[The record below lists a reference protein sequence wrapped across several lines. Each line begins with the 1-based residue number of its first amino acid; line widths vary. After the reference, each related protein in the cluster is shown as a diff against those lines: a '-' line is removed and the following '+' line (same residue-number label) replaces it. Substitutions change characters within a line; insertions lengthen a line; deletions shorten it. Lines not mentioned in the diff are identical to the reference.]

1 MSLLNYWPTAEE
13 VNRCINHEAE
23 GAHDAVLLAV
33 HQPSS
38 LTYQLASTAIT
49 SSGEK
54 VPSDEEALFNHL
66 TTNDVP
72 SGAHV
77 VPITGESGVGKSHM
91 VRMLAARLQSVN
103 EEGRYVMIRI
113 PKSASLRKVVELILE
128 KLPEEEYAYVKSEFA
143 KALSEVDVDT
153 AVINF
158 QSQLD
163 IALSELAKELQSK
176 VQADPRNAALKEQL
190 GHARSLPKF
199 FGDPM
204 LVDYFRSDV
213 FPRFVQRAIEGAK
226 ATDEQARA
234 EDFHADDFELPRKID
249 ITQAASLTRSYYTLN
264 LTIREGEG
272 RRVAARLLN
281 ESNVVDLA
289 IRRLFKLQESLGGM
303 TLQEVI
309 LEIRRLLL
317 EQDRELVILVE
328 DFKALTGI
336 QDTLLNVLIQEGV
349 RDGNREFAT
358 MRSVIAVTDGY
369 LREKD
374 TIATRAKR
382 VWRVESHLSG
392 DEEVL
397 RRTKALVASYLNAAR
412 WGYEELVGHFERSGG
427 VQSRQHARIAPYA
440 DHDTTES
447 SVLSA
452 FGVEGEIP
460 LFPFTEQAIEQLARA
475 TLTQNN
481 ALVFTPRFIID
492 NVLRALL
499 LSGRPAFERGQ
510 FPPPDI
516 NAAGTNA
523 EVTQWLASLPVSN
536 DVRERYRRVV
546 TIWGNGP
553 LTAADIGYIPKEV
566 FDAFKLDRPS
576 VEFRRLPTP
585 IRDPD
590 PIKPIIPP
598 PDPEPKADDQGLIDA
613 LESWVQKSERLP
625 QTVANRI
632 RQSIASAL
640 NERIDWPSERC
651 AKSPITYKQISIPL
665 AGGNANIAS
674 DAIEVAADNSD
685 PTGEVRVALTAVTR
699 FYELNGGK
707 TNYAGVDDDLIWI
720 ANLADRLMPKA
731 LALVRASTR
740 RKLGVALRLLSTNS
754 RILGA
759 IERGRTSASLATFL
773 FSEPQIPVRAAEEAP
788 TEFGEWRAMQEQ
800 ALRMRPEL
808 TQLVA
813 SFCGSFQGTGKTPYA
828 MDMILA
834 TECFLPESETAN
846 LTALDGLSS
855 DLKQAVQAMS
865 EVRVKALACKV
876 SQQASSI
883 RTKVVAELGET
894 FDKQEI
900 VDEIKALAD
909 ELKESGVWNT
919 EEIGM
924 GHIAFKNM
932 CEDFRSCALRE
943 SIAVLAASGEGEEGA
958 SEIQLISRMGRFDIH
973 PLIIASR
980 FVEAARKVVRA
991 AEKRAKS
998 LEEQFKGVD
1007 PQGTAGE
1014 IQTLFQD
1021 LVNEMS
1027 ALGMEGKATCS

>member
-1 MSLLNYWPTAEE
+1 MSLLNYWPTSEE

-33 HQPSS
+33 HQPSP
-38 LTYQLASTAIT
+38 LTYQLASTTIT

-54 VPSDEEALFNHL
+54 IPSDEEALFKYL
-66 TTNDVP
+66 ITKDVP

-91 VRMLAARLQSVN
+91 VRMLAARLQSAN
-103 EEGRYVMIRI
+103 EDGRYVMMRI

-128 KLPEEEYAYVKSEFA
+128 KLPEEQYAYVKSEFA
-143 KALSEVDVDT
+143 KALSEIDVDT
-153 AVINF
+153 AVVNF

-163 IALSELAKELQSK
+163 IALGELAKELQSK
-176 VQADPRNAALKEQL
+176 VQADPRNTALKEQL

-199 FGDPM
+199 FGDPV
-204 LVDYFRSDV
+204 LVDYFRSEV

-226 ATDEQARA
+226 TTEQQTRA
-234 EDFHADDFELPRKID
+234 EDFHAGDFELPPKKID
-249 ITQAASLTRSYYTLN
+249 ISQAASTTRAYYTLN
-264 LTIREGEG
+264 LATREGEG

-317 EQDRELVILVE
+317 KQDRELVILVE

-392 DEEVL
+392 DAEVL
-397 RRTKALVASYLNAAR
+397 RRTNALVASYLNAAR
-412 WGYEELVGHFERSGG
+412 WGYEELVRHFERSGG
-427 VQSRQHARIAPYA
+427 VQSVQHEGIGVYA

-447 SVLSA
+447 SVLTA
-452 FGVEGEIP
+452 FGNEGEIP

-492 NVLRALL
+492 NILRALL

-516 NAAGTNA
+516 NATGTNA
-523 EVTQWLASLPVSN
+523 EVTQWLAALPVSA
-536 DVRERYRRVV
+536 DLRERYRRVV

-566 FDAFKLDRPS
+566 FDAFKLDRPG
-576 VEFRRLPTP
+576 VEFRPPRKPDSEQIDPVNPPPNPDPTP
-585 IRDPD
+585 
-590 PIKPIIPP
+590 
-598 PDPEPKADDQGLIDA
+598 DDQGLIDA
-613 LESWVQKSERLP
+613 LESWVQKNERLP
-625 QTVANRI
+625 QTVANQI
-632 RQSIASAL
+632 RQSIAYAL
-640 NERIDWPSERC
+640 NERIDWQSERC
-651 AKSPITYKQISIPL
+651 ARSPLTYKQISIPL
-665 AGGNANIAS
+665 AGGNTNIAS
-674 DAIEVAADNSD
+674 DAIQVAVDNSD
-685 PTGEVRVALTAVTR
+685 PTGEVRIALTAVTR
-699 FYELNGGK
+699 FHELNGGK
-707 TNYAGVDDDLIWI
+707 TNYVGVDEDLMWI
-720 ANLADRLMPKA
+720 ANLTDRLMPQA
-731 LALVRASTR
+731 LALVRASMR
-740 RKLGVALRLLSTNS
+740 KKLGAALRLLSINS

-773 FSEPQIPVRAAEEAP
+773 FSEPQIPPRAAEEAP
-788 TEFGEWRAMQEQ
+788 TEFGEWRSMQEQ
-800 ALRMRPEL
+800 ALRIRPDL
-808 TQLVA
+808 MQLVA
-813 SFCGSFQGTGKTPYA
+813 SFCGSFQGIGKTPYA
-828 MDMILA
+828 MDMVRV

-846 LTALDGLSS
+846 LTILDGLSS
-855 DLKQAVQAMS
+855 DLKRAIQAMS
-865 EVRVKALACKV
+865 EVRVRALVRKV
-876 SQQASSI
+876 SQQANNI
-883 RTKVVAELGET
+883 RTKVVAELSET
-894 FDKQEI
+894 FDKHE
-900 VDEIKALAD
+900 VSDEIKALAD
-909 ELKESGVWNT
+909 QLKESGVWNT

-924 GHIAFKNM
+924 GHIAFKNL

-943 SIAVLAASGEGEEGA
+943 SLTVLATSSEGEDGA
-958 SEIQLISRMGRFDIH
+958 SENQLISRMGRFDIH
-973 PLIIASR
+973 PIIVASR
-980 FVEAARKVVRA
+980 FVETTRKMVRA

-998 LEEQFKGVD
+998 LEEQFKGID
-1007 PQGTAGE
+1007 PQGRADE
-1014 IQTLFQD
+1014 IQALFD
-1021 LVNEMS
+1021 DIVNEMS
-1027 ALGMEGKATCS
+1027 ALGMQGEATCS